1 MTGEVDRLVK
11 ICALIPAYNEERH
24 VAEVVRGCLE
34 HGLTVVVVDDCST
47 DATIERAR
55 AAGAEVAR
63 HDVNLGKG
71 AALGTGLAWARERGF
86 DAAITLDGDG
96 QHDPAEIP
104 RFIDCARRRG
114 ADIVVGSRFLRR
126 TGRTAIFETALG
138 PQLKSAER
146 AVARGRSYRR
156 RAFEG
161 RAPKTGDDTMPPLRR
176 LTNWFMSMILSY
188 AARARLTD
196 SQSGY
201 RLIRTSAWEKL
212 DLVTS
217 GFATESEMLV
227 RACRSGLK
235 VAEVPIRTI
244 YGDEVSSIHA
254 GRDTLRWAKLL
265 WGLWRR
271 ARARRRRRL
280 RGLAK

>member
-1 MTGEVDRLVK
+1 MTGEVERLVK
-11 ICALIPAYNEERH
+11 ICAVIPAYNEERH

-55 AAGAEVAR
+55 EAGAELTR
-63 HDVNLGKG
+63 HDVNRGKG

-126 TGRTAIFETALG
+126 AGRTAIFETAPL
-138 PQLKSAER
+138 SDRCA
-146 AVARGRSYRR
+146 ARDRR
-156 RAFEG
+156 VFEG
-161 RAPKTGDDTMPPLRR
+161 RAPNTGDDAMPPLRR

-201 RLIRTSAWEKL
+201 RLISTSAWGKL
-212 DLVTS
+212 GLVTS

-244 YGDEVSSIHA
+244 YGDEVSSIHP
-254 GRDTLRWAKLL
+254 GRDTLRWAMLL

-271 ARARRRRRL
+271 ARARRKKRL